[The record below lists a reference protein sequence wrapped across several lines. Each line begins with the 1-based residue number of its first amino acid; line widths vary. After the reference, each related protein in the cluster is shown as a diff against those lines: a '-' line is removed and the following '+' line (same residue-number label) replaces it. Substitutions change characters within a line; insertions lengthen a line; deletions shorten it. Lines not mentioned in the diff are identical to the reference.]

1 MQVIL
6 KEDYQGL
13 GYVNDIID
21 VKPGFARNFLIPRG
35 IAIYATPAAIK
46 VRNEVVK
53 QQAHKVAKKIE
64 SASELAEALNA
75 VTVVVPVKATD
86 EGKIFGSVTPA
97 IISEILLNNF
107 KYEVDKKYIQLK
119 DDRIKELGS
128 YEAEVNLYKDV
139 VATLKI
145 EVIDE
150 NKKDKPIE
158 EKVEEVVEK
167 VIEIVENEEEK

>member
-13 GYVNDIID
+13 GYVNDIVD
-21 VKPGFARNFLIPRG
+21 VKPGFARNYLIPRG
-35 IAIYATPAAIK
+35 IAIFATPSAIK

-53 QQAHKVAKKIE
+53 QQEHKVAKIFA

-75 VTVVVPVKATD
+75 VTVTVPVKATE

-97 IISEILLNNF
+97 IISEILQNDF

-119 DDRIKELGS
+119 EDRIKELGS
-128 YEAEVNLYKDV
+128 YEANVNLYKDV
-139 VATLKI
+139 TAILKI
-145 EVIDE
+145 NVIDE

-158 EKVEEVVEK
+158 EKVEKVVDK
-167 VIEIVENEEEK
+167 VIEKVENEE